1 MATIKINGK
10 EFELKFNIK
19 LDLDLNKA
27 IKVEDEE
34 KVSHKITGG
43 FSKVI
48 NDLIDQNVGV
58 LAKVFEVAAKGNKDF
73 KNVTIDEILEAIEER
88 MEEDGDADKLFK
100 EVFEA
105 IDRSAFTRNE
115 LKKFVN
121 DMKLVRFMRS
131 KEVSEDAALAMLN
144 RLNSN
149 YKSLTEK
156 DLFDQE
162 TLTAIRKPI
171 ED

>member
-1 MATIKINGK
+1 MATINIKGT

-19 LDLDLNKA
+19 LDLDLNRE

-34 KVSHKITGG
+34 KVKHKITGG

-58 LAKVFEVAAKGNKDF
+58 LATVYHIAVKGNKEF
-73 KNVTIDEILEAIEER
+73 RGVTVEDILEAIEQR
-88 MEEDGDADKLFK
+88 MEEDGDAEKLFQ

-149 YKSLTEK
+149 YKSITNK

-162 TLTAIRKPI
+162 TLTEIQPQKA
-171 ED
+171 E